1 MHTQHKYSSDFKHKW
16 MDVHMHVCV
25 CVCVCARTEKKQEWE
40 QDWRQ

>member
-16 MDVHMHVCV
+16 MDVHMRV